1 MPQRYGVILS
11 KEGKNMI
18 YVTADIHGNME
29 RYRSLMSKID
39 LKPNDTLYVL
49 GDVIDRHPD
58 GIKILLEIM
67 DSENIKMLL
76 GNHEYMMLNALRP
89 SPKANI
95 FEKVENV
102 RLWHNNG
109 GMVTHDAFINETLDT
124 KDRIIS
130 FLENLPINIDLE
142 VNGKK
147 FKLVHADSLTRYP
160 SFCKAHRRFNPYY
173 DRTEFAVWNRWEIGD
188 SKPRNYSM
196 IFGHTPT
203 NNYQYQ
209 IPFCIY
215 RNGNIIGVD
224 CGAGLPLGRKR
235 GPRLGCL
242 RLDDMAEF
250 YSDLM

>member
-1 MPQRYGVILS
+1 MF
-11 KEGKNMI
+11 
-18 YVTADIHGNME
+18 YVTSDIHGNMA

-39 LKPNDTLYVL
+39 LKPDDTLYVL

-89 SPKANI
+89 SPKTNI

-109 GMVTHDAFINETLDT
+109 GMVTHDAFINETLET
-124 KDRIIS
+124 KDRIIC
-130 FLENLPINIDLE
+130 FLKDLPINIDIE

-160 SFCKAHRRFNPYY
+160 SFCKVHRRFNPYS

-188 SKPRNYSM
+188 SKPCNYTM

-203 NNYQYQ
+203 NNYQYH
-209 IPFCIY
+209 IPFSIY
-215 RNGNIIGVD
+215 KNGNVIGVD
-224 CGAGLPLGRKR
+224 CGAGLPLGRQH
-235 GPRLGCL
+235 GPRLACL